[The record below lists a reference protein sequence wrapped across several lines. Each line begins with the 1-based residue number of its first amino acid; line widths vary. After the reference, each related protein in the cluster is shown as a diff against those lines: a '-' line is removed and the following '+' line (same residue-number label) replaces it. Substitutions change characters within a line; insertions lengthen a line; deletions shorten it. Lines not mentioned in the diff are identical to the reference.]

1 MGKLG
6 GRLGCLYKE
15 ACLTWACG
23 ADLAGREGHRGE
35 LGIVVGVGKAEG
47 VERGFLGIGKVVGK
61 VVGVGAG
68 GGGRW
73 GGGGHVGHGGL
84 RGEQR
89 NVSGTKRR
97 WIKELNN

>member
-1 MGKLG
+1 M
-6 GRLGCLYKE
+6 
-15 ACLTWACG
+15 
-23 ADLAGREGHRGE
+23 EGHRGE
-35 LGIVVGVGKAEG
+35 LGIVVGVGKVEG

-97 WIKELNN
+97 